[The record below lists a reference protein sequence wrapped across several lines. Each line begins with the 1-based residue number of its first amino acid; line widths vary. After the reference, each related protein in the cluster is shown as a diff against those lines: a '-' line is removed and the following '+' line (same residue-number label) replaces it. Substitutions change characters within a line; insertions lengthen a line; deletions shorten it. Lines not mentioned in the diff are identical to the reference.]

1 MGICGTP
8 TTSKQVIVAGLD
20 GAGKT
25 TFLYS
30 YVIYNL
36 KEFQPDTTVGL
47 EWFNEGFNYEVIKEK
62 DEYIGF
68 WDLGGKD
75 SVEY

>member
-36 KEFQPDTTVGL
+36 KEFHPDTTVGSL
-47 EWFNEGFNYEVIKEK
+47 IN
-62 DEYIGF
+62 
-68 WDLGGKD
+68 
-75 SVEY
+75 